1 MCVYLFLH
9 IVERVIK
16 TFVSAVYHFFYF
28 CGEEVSVHCCFHW
41 HKYLIFHLIIVSEV
55 FMQNSVFQ
63 GMLPCSL
70 VAIDHS
76 HFPDDS
82 IVYNNCCG
90 NVRSCTE
97 LFSVDV
103 LLHWSKELD
112 CSCWVQDLACVM
124 NRQDFCRKIAPGIEL
139 WYRLCGS

>member
-1 MCVYLFLH
+1 
-9 IVERVIK
+9 
-16 TFVSAVYHFFYF
+16 
-28 CGEEVSVHCCFHW
+28 
-41 HKYLIFHLIIVSEV
+41 
-55 FMQNSVFQ
+55 
-63 GMLPCSL
+63 MLPCSL

-139 WYRLCGS
+139 WYRLCGSWHSKEQLMSWQGYFTFMVSFISFFSWMLLHFSSVSGCSDATVFYYQQWCDWHQWL